1 MKKIILFFAIMLA
14 LFLIP
19 NVRADGYTVN
29 VTFWTDT
36 GMTTHYY
43 NSFLYVYLQNSI
55 CNAYGLNCTY
65 ECRHS
70 DYPFGTATIEN
81 VTGGKVWQ
89 FWILQGGS
97 FDNETSCPR
106 VIPNPQI
113 WSQFDEK
120 LISSDLNLNYYI
132 NTSSLVKSK
141 PPVIDFYLYANVIFW
156 IVALIIVLYAGKLS
170 GSGWVALIA
179 FVVMVIIK
187 LLLATA
193 GIL

>member
-1 MKKIILFFAIMLA
+1 M
-14 LFLIP
+14 
-19 NVRADGYTVN
+19 
-29 VTFWTDT
+29 
-36 GMTTHYY
+36 
-43 NSFLYVYLQNSI
+43 
-55 CNAYGLNCTY
+55 
-65 ECRHS
+65 
-70 DYPFGTATIEN
+70 
-81 VTGGKVWQ
+81 
-89 FWILQGGS
+89 
-97 FDNETSCPR
+97 
-106 VIPNPQI
+106 
-113 WSQFDEK
+113 
-120 LISSDLNLNYYI
+120 ISSDLNLNYYI